1 MKLLG
6 ALRKLKLH
14 LTSSAAALPFESPG
28 RFCVHGT
35 CTGPC
40 HAQSGSAVLAG
51 SQAGG
56 SVAQGHYAVSQR
68 PAFCQGVRH
77 LVAQAQ
83 QSPADA
89 RLRSKYLLVTSLLRL
104 RFVDPVK

>member
-1 MKLLG
+1 M
-6 ALRKLKLH
+6 
-14 LTSSAAALPFESPG
+14 
-28 RFCVHGT
+28 
-35 CTGPC
+35 PC
-40 HAQSGSAVLAG
+40 AERERRSAG
-51 SQAGG
+51 SKAGG

-104 RFVDPVK
+104 RFVDPAK

>member
-1 MKLLG
+1 M
-6 ALRKLKLH
+6 
-14 LTSSAAALPFESPG
+14 
-28 RFCVHGT
+28 
-35 CTGPC
+35 
-40 HAQSGSAVLAG
+40 
-51 SQAGG
+51 
-56 SVAQGHYAVSQR
+56 QGHYAVSQR

-104 RFVDPVK
+104 RFVDPAK